1 MLPKIEYLGHVISA
15 EGLHPA
21 KDKIRAILEAP
32 APSSVAQLRSFLGM
46 VNYYGKFLPQF
57 SSLLAPLYSLLQ
69 KQAKWHWGPD
79 QEQAFTK
86 VKHLMTSSKLLVHYD
101 PVKELVLSC
110 DASPYGVGAVL
121 SHIME
126 DGSEKPIAFASR
138 SLAATEKKYSQLDKE
153 GLAIVFGVKR
163 FHQYLFG
170 RSFTI
175 KSDHRPLQYL
185 FSETRGIP
193 TLASAR
199 IQCWALTLSAYDYQI
214 NYKEGSRHANADLL
228 SRLPLPETVK
238 DIPVPGETVLLFET
252 LQASTFTAVQI
263 RLWTDRDPVLSR
275 VRNLL
280 LKGWSETLNP

>member
-1 MLPKIEYLGHVISA
+1 
-15 EGLHPA
+15 
-21 KDKIRAILEAP
+21 
-32 APSSVAQLRSFLGM
+32 M
-46 VNYYGKFLPQF
+46 VNYYGKFLPQL

-79 QEQAFTK
+79 QEHAFTK

-138 SLAATEKKYSQLDKE
+138 SLATAEKKYSQLDKE
-153 GLAIVFGVKR
+153 GLAVVFGVKK

-170 RSFTI
+170 TSFTI

-185 FSETRGIP
+185 FSETRGRHC
-193 TLASAR
+193 T
-199 IQCWALTLSAYDYQI
+199 CI
-214 NYKEGSRHANADLL
+214 N
-228 SRLPLPETVK
+228 
-238 DIPVPGETVLLFET
+238 DI
-252 LQASTFTAVQI
+252 
-263 RLWTDRDPVLSR
+263 
-275 VRNLL
+275 
-280 LKGWSETLNP
+280 